1 MQFLSDCAS
10 RLCGP
15 KSILNMHAQISRGTM
30 NLNFDMSLHLLP
42 ILHVLAQKVIGKLC
56 RPWAVPEFLERE
68 FICIE
73 LFGFAL
79 LILSHFA

>member
-30 NLNFDMSLHLLP
+30 NLNFDMSLHLPP
-42 ILHVLAQKVIGKLC
+42 ILQKVIGKLC
-56 RPWAVPEFLERE
+56 RPGADPAFLERE
-68 FICIE
+68 FICMKVWV
-73 LFGFAL
+73 FAL
-79 LILSHFA
+79 LILSYFP